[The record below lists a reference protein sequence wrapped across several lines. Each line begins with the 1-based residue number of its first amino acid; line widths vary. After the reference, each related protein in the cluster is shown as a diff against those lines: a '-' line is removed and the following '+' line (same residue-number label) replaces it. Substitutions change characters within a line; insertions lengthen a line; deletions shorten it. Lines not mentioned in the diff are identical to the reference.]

1 MISELRENIRVTYVR
16 LVILLSVCFSMS
28 LLFNMTSTKAAV
40 YDNAYNFYQSFV
52 KNNDKPAYLNQSDG
66 YVYFC
71 SWGKTATTTTK
82 YRTVGYIITIMRN
95 GCSDSIELKL
105 GIFVFYRWDNCK

>member
-40 YDNAYNFYQSFV
+40 YDNAY
-52 KNNDKPAYLNQSDG
+52 D
-66 YVYFC
+66 
-71 SWGKTATTTTK
+71 
-82 YRTVGYIITIMRN
+82 
-95 GCSDSIELKL
+95 
-105 GIFVFYRWDNCK
+105 